1 MSFKSSKKN
10 YKKFKVHVKGI
21 ILGICQKSVD
31 TFLFFFF
38 NEKGTSSVHVICP

>member
-1 MSFKSSKKN
+1 MSFNSSKKN
-10 YKKFKVHVKGI
+10 YKKFIVHVKGI

-38 NEKGTSSVHVICP
+38 MKK